1 MTEFNETQSNI
12 QGLSLGNYRLQ
23 VDVETTRAYYAA
35 HSGPWVTCTCAGCR
49 NFVRAVKSLP
59 QPVKD
64 FFVRLGLDPEK
75 VNELCY
81 YNGTRSTVIGD
92 GWYHLAGTVL
102 EGSSRPGDHVLF
114 PAGWYDLAEGFSVGF
129 QNHCDLLPEDFPRPC
144 FQMHFN
150 YTLPWVLEEP
160 NPYLYE

>member
-1 MTEFNETQSNI
+1 MTEFVF
-12 QGLSLGNYRLQ
+12 GPYRLE
-23 VDVETTRAYYAA
+23 VDVEATRAYYAA
-35 HSGPWVTCTCAGCR
+35 HNEPWIICTCAGCR
-49 NFVRAVKSLP
+49 NFAQAVKLLP

-64 FFVRLGLDPEK
+64 FFAQLGLDPEK

-81 YNGTRSTVIGD
+81 YNGNQSSIIGD
-92 GWYHLAGTVL
+92 GWYHLVGAGL
-102 EGSSRPGDHVLF
+102 EGSSQPGDHVLF
-114 PAGWYDLAEGFSVGF
+114 PAGWYELAEGFSVGF

-150 YTLPWVLEEP
+150 YTLPWLLAEP